1 MTYLQRLCLLLPLWS
16 CGAWGAPLI
25 TIRGKVIDLKTGEA
39 LSKAL
44 VSIRSQQIEAVSDNA
59 GRFVLADVQPGE
71 VELYVSTVG
80 YGLFKKKIDVPAG
93 ADMEVE
99 LAVGQDAL
107 KHTEKLTV
115 SANPFDPVE
124 PATAAQQTIEGVEFK
139 NLSTMFGDPLRGIQ
153 SLPGVASSDDY
164 YAEFAYRGAG
174 AGNIAFYLDGVLMR
188 DPFHA
193 LQQVT
198 GLGSV
203 SLLSSDIMESITLL
217 GDGVPAKYGDRT
229 AAVLNVETRDPGR
242 DKPAVRISMD
252 CFQAWV
258 TAEGPLG
265 PKKKASWL
273 VTARK
278 SYLEYLLNRTGS
290 NGLAIAFYDLE
301 GKLTYDP
308 APNHR
313 LSLLAIHGPMNVN
326 ASYDAGA
333 KEQAQAQADVAGGS
347 WQWTPRPSALLRTAI
362 NFDRETSHNQ
372 LNHADLVRST
382 TEDYAIRHDAAI
394 QLTPH
399 FALDAGME
407 ARRTWE
413 DYVSH
418 NAWDVTMGEP
428 RVTAFPLAQFHTGL
442 WRYGAYMQV
451 AWTAIGGRL
460 LVTAGGRFDHL
471 SYTRQSAW
479 SPRGSLSFALTPRTK
494 VVASYGQYAQFP
506 ELVQLLGDFRN
517 PALRAERSTQY
528 SLGFARQVAERVQF
542 KMEVYDRQE
551 SQKPFSVDTEWRLL
565 NGVAVAPVYG
575 LVLAN
580 SVRGYS
586 RGVEFTLRRASA
598 NRLSGWISYSFGHAR
613 YRDAASKLS
622 FDGDYDQRHVVNA
635 FTSYRVSKTVSLSGK
650 YRYESNFPVV
660 GFYSGD
666 PAADW
671 DKDHFTLS
679 SQRNQLRVP
688 YYSRLDLRV
697 NKAHYFKRSKITVYG
712 ELDNMLNRTHW
723 RYFDLAWYNYQ
734 TGQAWL
740 QRDKLLPI
748 LPSGGFTIEF

>member
-1 MTYLQRLCLLLPLWS
+1 LLLLWS
-16 CGAWGAPLI
+16 CGAWGAPPV

-71 VELYVSTVG
+71 VELYISTVG
-80 YGLFKKKIDVPAG
+80 YGLFKKTIEVPAG

-139 NLSTMFGDPLRGIQ
+139 NLSSMFGDPLRAIQ
-153 SLPGVASSDDY
+153 SLPGVAASDDY

-174 AGNIAFYLDGVLMR
+174 SGNIAFYLDGVLMR
-188 DPFHA
+188 DPFHSA
-193 LQQVT
+193 QQVT

-203 SLLSSDIMESITLL
+203 SLLSSDIIESITLL
-217 GDGVPAKYGDRT
+217 GDGFPARYGDRT
-229 AAVLNVETRDPGR
+229 AAVLDVETRDPGR
-242 DKPAVRISMD
+242 DKPSLRISMD

-265 PKKKASWL
+265 RKKQASWL

-278 SYLEYLLNRTGS
+278 SYLQYLMNRTGS
-290 NGLAIAFYDLE
+290 DGLSIAFYDLE

-326 ASYDAGA
+326 AIYNANTVT
-333 KEQAQAQADVAGGS
+333 EQVQSAADVAGVS
-347 WQWTPRPSALLRTAI
+347 WQWTPRPSALLRTAVS
-362 NFDRETSHNQ
+362 FDRESGRNQ
-372 LNHADLVRST
+372 LNQADLLRST
-382 TEDYAIRHDAAI
+382 TEDYAVRHDAAI

-399 FALDAGME
+399 FALDAGVE
-407 ARRTWE
+407 ARRTQE

-418 NAWDVTMGEP
+418 NAWDVTMGMP
-428 RVTAFPLAQFHTGL
+428 QVTPFPLAQFRTAA
-442 WRYGAYMQV
+442 WRYGAYIQNV
-451 AWTAIGGRL
+451 WSAKGGRL
-460 LVTAGGRFDHL
+460 MVTAGGRFDHL
-471 SYTRQSAW
+471 SYTGQNAW
-479 SPRGSLSFALTPRTK
+479 SPRASISFALTPKTK
-494 VVASYGQYAQFP
+494 ILASYGQYAQFP
-506 ELVQLLGDFRN
+506 ELEQLLGDFRN

-528 SLGFARQVAERVQF
+528 SLGFERRLAERVQF
-542 KMEVYDRQE
+542 KVEAYDRQE
-551 SQKPFSVDTEWRLL
+551 REKPFSADTEWRLV

-586 RGVEFTLRRASA
+586 RGVELSLRRASA
-598 NRLSGWISYSFGHAR
+598 NRLSGWMSYSFGHAR
-613 YRDAASKLS
+613 YRDAATNIS

-635 FTSYRVSKTVSLSGK
+635 FTSYRISKTVSLSGK

-660 GFYSGD
+660 GFYNGN

-671 DKDHFTLS
+671 NTEHFTLS

-688 YYSRLDLRV
+688 FYSRLDLRV
-697 NKAHYFKRSKITVYG
+697 NKAHYFKRSKITLYA

-723 RYFDLAWYNYQ
+723 RYFNLAWYNYQ